1 MDNAIGFRN
10 TYPCQDWIV
19 IHPVD
24 SSVQLTSIWN
34 QMDKFIPQLNFKPI
48 VTQHMLWH
56 ARCITQFTQKWQCLC
71 YFLWKP
77 CLYWNSIYFV
87 CVLFLFSFFFW
98 RDNSRRVRSH
108 KKNSWDSVGR
118 LGKIIPSFFCAQSG
132 ASIRLTVL
140 LEMVWWAGT
149 QGLFCPCLKA
159 FFAPFFPPRLTSP
172 GSPRMV
178 DHMLIIAL
186 PVVP

>member
-34 QMDKFIPQLNFKPI
+34 QMDKFIPRLNFKPI

-56 ARCITQFTQKWQCLC
+56 ARCITQFTQNWQCLC

-77 CLYWNSIYFV
+77 CLYWNSIYFGG
-87 CVLFLFSFFFW
+87 VLILFFFFW
-98 RDNSRRVRSH
+98 RDNSRRVRTH
-108 KKNSWDSVGR
+108 EKNTWDSVCR
-118 LGKIIPSFFCAQSG
+118 LGIIIQRFFVPNQEPAFAWPFGWKWYGGSVPRG
-132 ASIRLTVL
+132 SSARAWKLSSRLFSRP
-140 LEMVWWAGT
+140 VWLPL
-149 QGLFCPCLKA
+149 GLRRWSTTC
-159 FFAPFFPPRLTSP
+159 
-172 GSPRMV
+172 
-178 DHMLIIAL
+178 
-186 PVVP
+186 